1 VPIFVAGRVSFDA
14 LVAFVESKS
23 GVGEGNVHMMGDG
36 RAYRDVLSTRGM
48 ERRKSR
54 VTFASVVGSGN
65 WGASLFGKS
74 AV

>member
-1 VPIFVAGRVSFDA
+1 MARADCSMLSLHNRI
-14 LVAFVESKS
+14 ET

-36 RAYRDVLSTRGM
+36 RADRDVLSTRGM

-65 WGASLFGKS
+65 WRSNHIRASAL
-74 AV
+74 

>member
-1 VPIFVAGRVSFDA
+1 VARTGYSM
-14 LVAFVESKS
+14 LSLHWGIET

-65 WGASLFGKS
+65 WGASLFEKS

>member
-1 VPIFVAGRVSFDA
+1 MLSLHCGI
-14 LVAFVESKS
+14 ET

-36 RAYRDVLSTRGM
+36 RTYRDVLSTRGM

-65 WGASLFGKS
+65 WRTNQIKKS
-74 AV
+74 AL